1 MLHLRWSAL
10 LGFAAWTLFVA
21 LVRPGWAPT
30 LFLFAPLTLVPLA
43 LGLLTAT
50 LGRAGGRAWNAM
62 LLLQPLAAL
71 LLVAAFALP
80 VGPGAAAAT
89 LPWLLVT
96 LLIAL
101 QGVRKALPVKGRS
114 AASLATAVGMM
125 FLPIGGGW
133 LILSRLGARPL
144 GFSDIIV
151 LATAVHFHYA
161 GFVLP
166 ILVGQVARVLP
177 GRLATLAACGVVA
190 GVPLVAA
197 GITLSAFDVR
207 WPEWLAAWLLVASCF
222 LTALL
227 QLRGAM
233 QAQHRAAA
241 ALLSV
246 SSLALLGGMVLA
258 AVYALGSYSGIAWL
272 SIEDMLPYHGAV
284 NAFGFALCGLLGW
297 RLTLWTAEPTALPE
311 AGVLRSRRLRGH
323 ANILRD
329 T

>member
-1 MLHLRWSAL
+1 MLKPSWSAL
-10 LGFAAWTLFVA
+10 VGIVAWALCVA
-21 LVRPGWAPT
+21 LLRPGWAAT

-43 LGLLTAT
+43 LGLLTAK
-50 LGRAGGRAWNAM
+50 LGRPGGRAWNAM

-80 VGPGAAAAT
+80 VGPAAAAAT

-101 QGVRKALPVKGRS
+101 QGVREAWPVNGRS
-114 AASLATAVGMM
+114 AATLAPAVGMM

-133 LILSRLGARPL
+133 LVLSRLGARPL
-144 GFSDIIV
+144 RLSDIIV

-166 ILVGQVARVLP
+166 ILVGQVARALP
-177 GRLATLAACGVVA
+177 GRLATVAAGGVIA

-207 WPEWLAAWLLVASCF
+207 WPEWLAAWLLVVSCF
-222 LTALL
+222 LTAAL
-227 QLRGAM
+227 QLRVAA
-233 QAQHRAAA
+233 QAGHRAAA
-241 ALLSV
+241 VLLSV
-246 SSLALLGGMVLA
+246 SSLALFGGMVLA
-258 AVYALGSYSGIAWL
+258 AVYALGSYCGSAWL

-297 RLTLWTAEPTALPE
+297 RLTLPENEPALPS
-311 AGVLRSRRLRGH
+311 ADALRWRRPRGH
-323 ANILRD
+323 VNILRD
-329 T
+329 A

>member
-1 MLHLRWSAL
+1 MLKTSWSAL
-10 LGFAAWTLFVA
+10 FGFVA
-21 LVRPGWAPT
+21 WALCVALLRPGWTAT

-43 LGLLTAT
+43 LGLLSAT
-50 LGRAGGRAWNAM
+50 LGRPSGRAWNAL

-80 VGPGAAAAT
+80 VGPTAAAAT

-101 QGVRKALPVKGRS
+101 QGVREAWPVQGRS
-114 AASLATAVGMM
+114 AATLAPAVGMM

-133 LILSRLGARPL
+133 LVLSRLGARPL

-166 ILVGQVARVLP
+166 ILVGQVARALP
-177 GRLATLAACGVVA
+177 GRPATLAAGGVIA

-207 WPEWLAAWLLVASCF
+207 WPEWLAAWLLVVSCF

-227 QLRGAM
+227 QLRVAA
-233 QAQHRAAA
+233 QQHRAPA
-241 ALLSV
+241 ALLSL

-258 AVYALGSYSGIAWL
+258 AVYALGSYCGIAWL

-297 RLTLWTAEPTALPE
+297 RLALPE
-311 AGVLRSRRLRGH
+311 NEPALPSADVLRWRRPHGH
-323 ANILRD
+323 VNILRNA
-329 T
+329 